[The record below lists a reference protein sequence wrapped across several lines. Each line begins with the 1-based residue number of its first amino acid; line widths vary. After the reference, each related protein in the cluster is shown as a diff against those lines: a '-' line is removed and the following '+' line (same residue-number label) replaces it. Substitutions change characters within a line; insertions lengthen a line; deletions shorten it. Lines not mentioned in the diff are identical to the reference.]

1 MSEGRGAGGYFE
13 SGSTVHAEHDLYSRR
28 KHSVQ
33 SEHKLDVSVTLLTVV
48 CYNLQCYN
56 TLARTWNVELTIRPF
71 LLITPAATLLPW
83 LLQPLLSTRDV
94 NN

>member
-33 SEHKLDVSVTLLTVV
+33 SKHKLDVSVTLLTVV
-48 CYNLQCYN
+48 CYN
-56 TLARTWNVELTIRPF
+56 TLARTWNVELTIRPI
-71 LLITPAATLLPW
+71 LLNTPAATLLPW

>member
-1 MSEGRGAGGYFE
+1 MSVGRGAGGYFE

-48 CYNLQCYN
+48 CYN
-56 TLARTWNVELTIRPF
+56 TLARPWNVEQTIRPF
-71 LLITPAATLLPW
+71 LLDTPAATLLPW
-83 LLQPLLSTRDV
+83 LLQPLLSTHDRQ
-94 NN
+94 

>member
-48 CYNLQCYN
+48 CYN

-71 LLITPAATLLPW
+71 LLNTPAATLLPW